1 MKRRLS
7 MRYLLMP
14 LVLLLCGC
22 QKETSVQLWIQNR
35 TDDTLEV
42 EVSRLHM
49 AYMPVREFTIPPGWN
64 TSLGS
69 WDEPGICDDCSRF
82 MEPWLWMDTLALN
95 SHEWADP
102 SQPYGAWDFRMHE
115 GDAYRQHHHTLKIE
129 GHDIE

>member
-35 TDDTLEV
+35 TDDTLVV

-49 AYMPVREFTIPPGWN
+49 AYMPVREFIFASIALSVP
-64 TSLGS
+64 
-69 WDEPGICDDCSRF
+69 CSCCR
-82 MEPWLWMDTLALN
+82 
-95 SHEWADP
+95 AD
-102 SQPYGAWDFRMHE
+102 A
-115 GDAYRQHHHTLKIE
+115 
-129 GHDIE
+129 

>member
-7 MRYLLMP
+7 MRYFLMP

-35 TDDTLEV
+35 TDDTLVV

-69 WDEPGICDDCSRF
+69 WDEPGVK
-82 MEPWLWMDTLALN
+82 
-95 SHEWADP
+95 
-102 SQPYGAWDFRMHE
+102 
-115 GDAYRQHHHTLKIE
+115 LKYILCFKRCK
-129 GHDIE
+129 